1 VVGVH
6 LAGGLIGSLLLGLFA
21 DRAFNPAVVHE
32 GALIDGSWE
41 LMGDQL
47 IAVGATLVWSAALT
61 FVILKVLHLVIPG
74 GLRVSDEDEQTGLDL
89 TQHSETGYAY
99 DRV

>member
-1 VVGVH
+1 
-6 LAGGLIGSLLLGLFA
+6 
-21 DRAFNPAVVHE
+21 
-32 GALIDGSWE
+32 
-41 LMGDQL
+41 MGDQL

-74 GLRVSDEDEQTGLDL
+74 GLRVSEEDEQTGLDL
-89 TQHSETGYAY
+89 TQHSEMGYAY